1 MLATFDY
8 SLSWIFNKL
17 RLCLQSVQRVQHL
30 FKNSD
35 AGRHFQYSSVDKLQV
50 QEKKR
55 EFWKKTIFLKVHR
68 QKWFDMHFLRNK
80 ITPCFSTQSLRGG
93 SSTPAELHLLGAQD
107 DAFDR
112 KYWHEG
118 WKSLAQFNFPK
129 RSIEA
134 NVCSTQKR
142 RSQAKF
148 FGSNAGNS
156 LLIFDV
162 DLMNEDL
169 QVLKHLSV
177 CKEAN
182 FYILLRSHFSRSR
195 PSTYSISAIMFQRF
209 FYSQS
214 MHTRTLFGNLF
225 MCCITHERRARLQL
239 HVWLPYCHTCY
250 SCHIQLYV
258 LQTF

>member
-1 MLATFDY
+1 
-8 SLSWIFNKL
+8 
-17 RLCLQSVQRVQHL
+17 
-30 FKNSD
+30 
-35 AGRHFQYSSVDKLQV
+35 
-50 QEKKR
+50 
-55 EFWKKTIFLKVHR
+55 
-68 QKWFDMHFLRNK
+68 MHFLRNK

-169 QVLKHLSV
+169 QVCVQRGKLLYSFAISFFKISTVYLFNFRYHVSEIFLFAINAYKNSFRQPFHVLYYAREESPAPIACLATILSHL
-177 CKEAN
+177 
-182 FYILLRSHFSRSR
+182 
-195 PSTYSISAIMFQRF
+195 
-209 FYSQS
+209 
-214 MHTRTLFGNLF
+214 
-225 MCCITHERRARLQL
+225 LQL
-239 HVWLPYCHTCY
+239 SHSTLCVANIL
-250 SCHIQLYV
+250 I
-258 LQTF
+258 

>member
-1 MLATFDY
+1 
-8 SLSWIFNKL
+8 
-17 RLCLQSVQRVQHL
+17 
-30 FKNSD
+30 
-35 AGRHFQYSSVDKLQV
+35 
-50 QEKKR
+50 
-55 EFWKKTIFLKVHR
+55 
-68 QKWFDMHFLRNK
+68 MHFLRNK

-182 FYILLRSHFSRSR
+182 FLYSFAISFFKISTVYLFNFRYHVSEIFFIRNQCIQELFSATFSCVVLRTRGEPGSNC
-195 PSTYSISAIMFQRF
+195 MFG
-209 FYSQS
+209 Y
-214 MHTRTLFGNLF
+214 HIVTLVTAVTFNF
-225 MCCITHERRARLQL
+225 MCCKHSNLVLHERNLRNPGIFLTDR
-239 HVWLPYCHTCY
+239 
-250 SCHIQLYV
+250 
-258 LQTF
+258 

>member
-1 MLATFDY
+1 
-8 SLSWIFNKL
+8 
-17 RLCLQSVQRVQHL
+17 
-30 FKNSD
+30 
-35 AGRHFQYSSVDKLQV
+35 
-50 QEKKR
+50 
-55 EFWKKTIFLKVHR
+55 
-68 QKWFDMHFLRNK
+68 MHFLRNK

-169 QVLKHLSV
+169 HLSV

-209 FYSQS
+209 FFIRNQCIQELFSATFS
-214 MHTRTLFGNLF
+214 CVVLRTRGEPGSNCMFGYHIVTLVTAVTFNF
-225 MCCITHERRARLQL
+225 MCCKHSNLVLHERNLRNPGIFLTDR
-239 HVWLPYCHTCY
+239 
-250 SCHIQLYV
+250 
-258 LQTF
+258 

>member
-1 MLATFDY
+1 
-8 SLSWIFNKL
+8 
-17 RLCLQSVQRVQHL
+17 
-30 FKNSD
+30 
-35 AGRHFQYSSVDKLQV
+35 
-50 QEKKR
+50 
-55 EFWKKTIFLKVHR
+55 
-68 QKWFDMHFLRNK
+68 MHFLRNK

-209 FYSQS
+209 F
-214 MHTRTLFGNLF
+214 LFAINAYKNSFRQPFHVLYY
-225 MCCITHERRARLQL
+225 AREESPAPIACLATILSHLLQL
-239 HVWLPYCHTCY
+239 SHSTLCVANIL
-250 SCHIQLYV
+250 I
-258 LQTF
+258 